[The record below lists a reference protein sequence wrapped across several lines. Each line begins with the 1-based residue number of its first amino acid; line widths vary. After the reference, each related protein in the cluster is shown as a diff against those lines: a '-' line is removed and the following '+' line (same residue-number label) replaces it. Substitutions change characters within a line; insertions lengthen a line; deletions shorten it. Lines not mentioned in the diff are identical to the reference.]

1 MSLNLGMGEQ
11 MIESAIE
18 TRLSHVQLFKK
29 GFYADKEINKTI
41 PSGSE
46 LLGKIRQMQEVEA
59 AVGRVK
65 VTAMAASPVTGTG
78 VMIHGV
84 VPEDEHSVT
93 RIHEMLTHGTYFET
107 DKQNPAVIG
116 AKLAEK
122 LKTKLGAK
130 IVLTAQALDG
140 DITAGAFRV
149 VGIYKTPSSVFDGSA
164 VFVKKADIDRI
175 LGLGGRIHEIA
186 IMARDS
192 EGIPDF
198 AGKLERL
205 SPQLEVLTWGE
216 LAPELEYTKEAM
228 SQYLYIFMIII
239 LLSLAFGI
247 VNIMLMAVLERVR
260 ELGVLMAVGMKHGR
274 IFAMIVLET
283 VLLAISGGIIGM
295 GLGAASI
302 AYLGRTGIDLSIVSK
317 GLASFGASEILYP
330 QMALAEYPKLLLL
343 VIVVAVL
350 SAIYPAIK
358 AVKINP
364 VKAIRTY

>member
-18 TRLSHVQLFKK
+18 TRLSHIQLFKK

-84 VPEDEHSVT
+84 VPEDEHSVA

-107 DKQNPAVIG
+107 DKRNPAVIG
-116 AKLAEK
+116 AKLAKK

-198 AGKLERL
+198 AEKLERL
-205 SPQLEVLTWGE
+205 FPQLEVLTWGE

-228 SQYLYIFMIII
+228 SQYLYIFMIVI

-283 VLLAISGGIIGM
+283 VLLAISGAIIGM

-330 QMALAEYPKLLLL
+330 QMALVEYPKLAVL
-343 VIVVAVL
+343 VLVVAVL